1 MSDKEHPFVDGRT
14 LAKVNLLDAPY
25 SADITYDYFI
35 PEPLVGECV
44 PGVFVTVPF
53 GGGNRRQIALVR
65 DIASQSSYPVNK
77 IKSVIDIVRDSVSLT
92 PEQLELVRLLKE
104 TCFCSAGEAV
114 RTIIPSA
121 ALQNVC
127 EYYSAADMPPEDSDH
142 ATLAVYS
149 FLRQTGPVTRDRI
162 LTELGDAA
170 ARRLPQMLKAGYAEK
185 NAGMTGGHNIRY
197 QTVYTLTSD
206 ESAAKAYLERCRKK
220 GAVKQY
226 SALSALM
233 EADGRSMTSAE
244 LREKS
249 GASLMSIKA
258 LIEAGIVSESK
269 TDLYRDPYIDVDP
282 GTPEESVLSAEQKSA
297 ADTLIGLL
305 NQPEAKAAL
314 LHGVTG
320 SGKTHV
326 IKHLIDECVSRPA
339 DEEGNRS
346 SAIVL
351 VPEISLTPQTVSF
364 FRGYY
369 GDRVVVLH
377 SGLSAGERYD
387 AWRRMAAGDVDI
399 CVGTRSAVF
408 APFRR
413 VGMIAID
420 EEQEHTYKSDMNPR
434 YHARDIA
441 RFRCAHHS
449 ALLLLS
455 SATPSLESYRKAE
468 TGAYTLVE
476 LNSRYGAAHLPEVI
490 IADTREDVQSGNTGP
505 VGKRLL
511 SELEKN
517 LEKGEQSILFLNRRG
532 YNRFLRCPQCGEV
545 LMCPHCSVALTYHTQ
560 RSSDS
565 GYLTC
570 HWCGFR
576 RDVPE
581 KCPSCGGEHLTYSG
595 YGTQKAEEDLKR
607 LLPGARVLRMDA
619 DSTSAKFS
627 GDEILAAFRAHEA
640 DILLGTQMVTKGHD
654 FPDVTLVGVLNADMS
669 LYLDDYRANEA
680 TFDLLTQV
688 IGRAGRADRPGRAVI
703 QTFSPDHPVIQM
715 AARQDYK
722 SFYQNESALR
732 RSLLFPPFCDIA
744 QITLSSQ
751 NEPQLFKAAENIDR
765 YIKLSL
771 SGEYRDVKLIITG
784 PLEPYQYKIND
795 RYRLRFIIKCRVGK
809 RTQALLSDVMDVIA
823 DQAYRMIQAQID
835 INPSRG

>member
-1 MSDKEHPFVDGRT
+1 MSDKEITYSDGRI
-14 LAKVNLLDAPY
+14 LARVNLLDAPY

-35 PEPLVGECV
+35 PGDLVGECL

-65 DIASQSSYPVNK
+65 EIAQQTSYPVNK
-77 IKSVIDIVRDSVSLT
+77 IKSVLDIVRDSVSLT
-92 PEQLELVRLLKE
+92 AEQLELVKTLKE

-121 ALQNVC
+121 ALQDIC
-127 EYYSAADMPPEDSDH
+127 EYYSAGERPPEESDH

-149 FLRQTGPVTRDRI
+149 FLNQTGPVTRDRI

-170 ARRLPQMLKAGYAEK
+170 ARRLPQMLKAGYVEK
-185 NAGMTGGHNIRY
+185 NANLTGGHNIRY
-197 QTVYTLTSD
+197 QTVYTVSSD
-206 ESAAKAYLERCRKK
+206 DAAVGAYLAQCARK
-220 GAVKQY
+220 GAVRQA
-226 SALSALM
+226 SALKALM
-233 EADGRSMTSAE
+233 EADGGSMTAPE
-244 LREKS
+244 LKEKS
-249 GASLMSIKA
+249 GASLVSVKA
-258 LIEAGIVSESK
+258 LISAGIVSETK
-269 TDLYRDPYIDVDP
+269 VDLYRDPYFDADP
-282 GTPEESVLSAEQKSA
+282 GDPPETVLSPEQQAA
-297 ADTLIGLL
+297 ADKLIELFD
-305 NQPEAKAAL
+305 QPEAKAAL

-326 IKHLIDECVSRPA
+326 IKRLIDECVSSPA
-339 DEEGNRS
+339 DENGDRP
-346 SAIVL
+346 AAVVL
-351 VPEISLTPQTVSF
+351 VPEISLTPQTVAF

-369 GDRVVVLH
+369 KDRVAVIH

-387 AWRRMAAGDVDI
+387 AWRRMASGEVDI

-413 VGMIAID
+413 IGLIAID
-420 EEQEHTYKSDMNPR
+420 EEQEHTYKSDMSPR

-441 RFRCAHHS
+441 RFRCAYHK

-455 SATPSLESYRKAE
+455 SATPSMESYRKAE

-476 LNSRYGAAHLPEVI
+476 LNSRYGAAKLPEVI
-490 IADTREDVQSGNTGP
+490 IADSREDVRGGNTGP

-511 SELEKN
+511 TELQTN
-517 LEKGEQSILFLNRRG
+517 LERGEQSIIFLNRRG

-560 RSSDS
+560 RGSDR
-565 GYLTC
+565 GYLAC
-570 HWCGFR
+570 HWCGYR
-576 RDVPE
+576 SEAPE
-581 KCPSCGGEHLTYSG
+581 KCPSCGGEHIVYSG
-595 YGTQKAEEDLKR
+595 YGTQKAEEDLNR
-607 LLPGARVLRMDA
+607 LLPGARILRMDA

-627 GDEILAAFRAHEA
+627 GDSILSAFRAHEA

-654 FPDVTLVGVLNADMS
+654 FPDVTLVGILNADMS

-688 IGRAGRADRPGRAVI
+688 IGRAGRADRKGRAVL

-715 AARQDYK
+715 AAEQDYK
-722 SFYQNESALR
+722 SFYRNESALR
-732 RSLLFPPFCDIA
+732 KSLIFPPFCDIA

-751 NEPQLFKAAENIDR
+751 NEPQLFKAAENIDK

-771 SGEYRDVKLIITG
+771 SGEYRDVKLILTG
-784 PLEPYQYKIND
+784 PLEPYQYKVND

-809 RTQALLSDVMDVIA
+809 RTQALLSDVMDVVS
-823 DQAYRMIQAQID
+823 DQAYRMVQAQID